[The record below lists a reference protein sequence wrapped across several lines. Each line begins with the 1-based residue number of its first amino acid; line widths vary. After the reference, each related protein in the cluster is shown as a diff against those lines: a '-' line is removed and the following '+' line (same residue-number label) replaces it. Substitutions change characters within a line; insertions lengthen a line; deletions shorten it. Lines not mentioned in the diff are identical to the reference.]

1 MVKICAQNGHEGAVS
16 QFGNA
21 ALGGEGLTSDQP
33 IFVQGAD
40 GRLTRMERGPY
51 QDEADLQLL
60 VAQNPEL
67 LGAGSADDILLIRRE
82 QSVADTEAG
91 GGRWSL
97 DHLFVTRDATPVL
110 VEVKRASDTRIRRE
124 VVGQMMD
131 YAANGAAYWRIED
144 LRASFE
150 AQCRDDNIDPVARMA
165 AFLGEEREEESFWEQ
180 VAASLKSGRI
190 RMLFVADE
198 IPSELAIIVEFLNE
212 HMTSEVLAV
221 EIRPYHGDNGMRTLV
236 PRVIGNTERA
246 RAQKP
251 GSRARLPRIER
262 DEWIRE
268 NVKAADVEHFLQV
281 IDLLERIGGEVGVT
295 VSQGSLYV
303 RWMDVTGVYVY
314 PFNLW
319 PDRIYINYS
328 NVKARPGL
336 VDEAARR
343 NFHDRFAAAVGAVN
357 GSNLDGQPHIPLE
370 ALYCPEMR
378 ATFETVARKF
388 VQKSLHAE

>member
-1 MVKICAQNGHEGAVS
+1 M
-16 QFGNA
+16 
-21 ALGGEGLTSDQP
+21 TSDQP

-150 AQCRDDNIDPVARMA
+150 AQCRDDGIDPIARMA
-165 AFLGEEREEESFWEQ
+165 AFLGEDTEEESFWEQ

-212 HMTSEVLAV
+212 HMTPEVLAV

-246 RAQKP
+246 RAQKQGGRP
-251 GSRARLPRIER
+251 RLPRIDRE
-262 DEWIRE
+262 DWIAQ
-268 NVKAADVEHFLQV
+268 NVKPED
-281 IDLLERIGGEVGVT
+281 LERFMLMVDLFEHIGGTVDVT
-295 VSQGSLYV
+295 VSQASLYC
-303 RWMDVTGVYVY
+303 RITDAADAHVY

-319 PDRIYINYS
+319 HDRIYINFSY
-328 NVKARPGL
+328 VKNRQSLA
-336 VDEAARR
+336 DEATRR
-343 NFHDRFAAAVGAVN
+343 AVHERFVDAVGDVN
-357 GSNLDGQPHIPLE
+357 GNNVDGQPHILLATLDDPKKRAAFE
-370 ALYCPEMR
+370 A
-378 ATFETVARKF
+378 VARDFIAKA
-388 VQKSLHAE
+388 KEGE